1 MREILEAFYNILF
14 DDELGKYPRKDNLYQ
29 GFLSEDYDTEPQTR
43 FCTASYFNILN
54 DPESVK
60 KTILGEELILKEDWV
75 KIYK

>member
-1 MREILEAFYNILF
+1 M
-14 DDELGKYPRKDNLYQ
+14 DQ

-43 FCTASYFNILN
+43 FCTASLYLTILN

-75 KIYK
+75 KYINEILYGFDALTIPNTTSDRTIW